1 MIFDVLIYTMNLK
14 NINPIK
20 SVAFFV
26 VIGLLTACNSVTLK
40 KADDA
45 MLIKQY
51 AIAAD
56 MYDQLASNS
65 SLTKEERQNAA
76 FRGAECYRFNH
87 QPKKALKL
95 YAKSLS
101 YGAKDPQVLFR
112 LGQTQKEL
120 GEYQQ
125 AIESFKKY
133 QKEAP
138 SDERTETMIKGCE
151 SALVW
156 KEQKSRYQVE
166 TFKVANDK
174 AADDFSPVWA
184 DRKNSTIM
192 FTSDREGGA
201 DKAVYARTL
210 RFHTDVWIVN
220 KSSARGKSDKWEAP
234 VLVEELNTDYN
245 DGAIT
250 FNNRMTKMYVT
261 QCNGVKGQAPKCKIY
276 EARKAGKGWVMNP
289 EPLSF
294 CSGEGNINWT
304 YGHPT
309 LSADDNTMYFASD
322 RPGGYGDTG
331 ALERTKDIWMV
342 TYVKRGKTWSEPI
355 NLGPSVNTEDNEM
368 FPYAHQDGSL
378 YFASDGHPGVG
389 GLDIFETTKSGD
401 GPEDWAVPTNMKSP
415 INSSGDDFGIIID
428 ATKENGYFTT
438 NRDKNQDDIWAF
450 TMEPINCKVKGQV
463 TDCDSGTAIVDAIV
477 VLSNNIDSSKIRL
490 RTDSKGYY
498 ETEIGINRE
507 YTLEVSKRDAYYY
520 DAKPQYVSTM
530 GVENSLDCQHI
541 KDFCMKNTCND
552 VFVLPIYYD
561 LAEDFIRDDAMPI
574 LDDLIKT
581 LQKYPKMAVELGSHT
596 DCRAD
601 YDYNLDLSQRR
612 ANSAI
617 RYIIEKGK
625 INPFR
630 LEARGYGE
638 SQLVNNC
645 ACEDNLKSNCSE
657 DEHQKNRRTTVK
669 VVNCNFDV
677 LSIGVDYVQRNDA
690 ALNGKGSIYSPYLLD
705 QQRQFLTATK
715 GDIDSFLRVQAINDS
730 ILLVKKEFE
739 ELAAKYDFIS
749 LASGRGEG
757 NYSVYGY
764 IGRKKIKF
772 NYDGSERRTLIPQE
786 MVEQLISAGAISA
799 TDFKD
804 SGEKI
809 KLADGTKIFGT
820 SFTLKELKIDD
831 KVFTNVKCKMI
842 ETNELM
848 LGFSTFEKDYV
859 DFEIKDGKIW
869 LLKESEE

>member
-1 MIFDVLIYTMNLK
+1 
-14 NINPIK
+14 
-20 SVAFFV
+20 
-26 VIGLLTACNSVTLK
+26 
-40 KADDA
+40 
-45 MLIKQY
+45 
-51 AIAAD
+51 
-56 MYDQLASNS
+56 
-65 SLTKEERQNAA
+65 
-76 FRGAECYRFNH
+76 
-87 QPKKALKL
+87 
-95 YAKSLS
+95 
-101 YGAKDPQVLFR
+101 
-112 LGQTQKEL
+112 
-120 GEYQQ
+120 
-125 AIESFKKY
+125 
-133 QKEAP
+133 
-138 SDERTETMIKGCE
+138 
-151 SALVW
+151 
-156 KEQKSRYQVE
+156 
-166 TFKVANDK
+166 
-174 AADDFSPVWA
+174 
-184 DRKNSTIM
+184 
-192 FTSDREGGA
+192 
-201 DKAVYARTL
+201 
-210 RFHTDVWIVN
+210 
-220 KSSARGKSDKWEAP
+220 
-234 VLVEELNTDYN
+234 
-245 DGAIT
+245 
-250 FNNRMTKMYVT
+250 
-261 QCNGVKGQAPKCKIY
+261 
-276 EARKAGKGWVMNP
+276 
-289 EPLSF
+289 
-294 CSGEGNINWT
+294 
-304 YGHPT
+304 
-309 LSADDNTMYFASD
+309 
-322 RPGGYGDTG
+322 
-331 ALERTKDIWMV
+331 
-342 TYVKRGKTWSEPI
+342 
-355 NLGPSVNTEDNEM
+355 
-368 FPYAHQDGSL
+368 
-378 YFASDGHPGVG
+378 
-389 GLDIFETTKSGD
+389 
-401 GPEDWAVPTNMKSP
+401 
-415 INSSGDDFGIIID
+415 
-428 ATKENGYFTT
+428 
-438 NRDKNQDDIWAF
+438 
-450 TMEPINCKVKGQV
+450 
-463 TDCDSGTAIVDAIV
+463 
-477 VLSNNIDSSKIRL
+477 
-490 RTDSKGYY
+490 
-498 ETEIGINRE
+498 
-507 YTLEVSKRDAYYY
+507 
-520 DAKPQYVSTM
+520 
-530 GVENSLDCQHI
+530 
-541 KDFCMKNTCND
+541 MKNTCND

>member
-1 MIFDVLIYTMNLK
+1 
-14 NINPIK
+14 
-20 SVAFFV
+20 
-26 VIGLLTACNSVTLK
+26 
-40 KADDA
+40 
-45 MLIKQY
+45 
-51 AIAAD
+51 
-56 MYDQLASNS
+56 
-65 SLTKEERQNAA
+65 
-76 FRGAECYRFNH
+76 
-87 QPKKALKL
+87 
-95 YAKSLS
+95 
-101 YGAKDPQVLFR
+101 
-112 LGQTQKEL
+112 
-120 GEYQQ
+120 
-125 AIESFKKY
+125 
-133 QKEAP
+133 
-138 SDERTETMIKGCE
+138 
-151 SALVW
+151 
-156 KEQKSRYQVE
+156 
-166 TFKVANDK
+166 
-174 AADDFSPVWA
+174 
-184 DRKNSTIM
+184 
-192 FTSDREGGA
+192 
-201 DKAVYARTL
+201 
-210 RFHTDVWIVN
+210 
-220 KSSARGKSDKWEAP
+220 
-234 VLVEELNTDYN
+234 
-245 DGAIT
+245 
-250 FNNRMTKMYVT
+250 
-261 QCNGVKGQAPKCKIY
+261 
-276 EARKAGKGWVMNP
+276 
-289 EPLSF
+289 
-294 CSGEGNINWT
+294 
-304 YGHPT
+304 
-309 LSADDNTMYFASD
+309 
-322 RPGGYGDTG
+322 
-331 ALERTKDIWMV
+331 
-342 TYVKRGKTWSEPI
+342 
-355 NLGPSVNTEDNEM
+355 
-368 FPYAHQDGSL
+368 
-378 YFASDGHPGVG
+378 
-389 GLDIFETTKSGD
+389 
-401 GPEDWAVPTNMKSP
+401 
-415 INSSGDDFGIIID
+415 
-428 ATKENGYFTT
+428 
-438 NRDKNQDDIWAF
+438 
-450 TMEPINCKVKGQV
+450 MEPINCKVKGQV